1 MTRILKSFEFSRT
14 FGLEKITTT
23 KNPALVSGSSPISGV
38 QVFEWRQRVR
48 PSGCQSRRV
57 KPVMPLIR
65 GSRRS
70 RQSRVKRWVCWV
82 SFVPFVPSK
91 RSKKTCRQC
100 RRQRPEIL
108 WTLGMIYEPVNPC
121 ILVSF
126 SILRSEVPCVCNVIL
141 CQIQSQKGNR
151 LDHRS
156 PLLSY
161 VSPVSTYREYLV
173 KINVWGHSKS
183 ILDM

>member
-1 MTRILKSFEFSRT
+1 MS
-14 FGLEKITTT
+14 
-23 KNPALVSGSSPISGV
+23 V
-38 QVFEWRQRVR
+38 QASQASHAFD
-48 PSGCQSRRV
+48 
-57 KPVMPLIR
+57 
-65 GSRRS
+65 
-70 RQSRVKRWVCWV
+70 SRVTPVTPVKSQEMSVLSELFAVCAEQAEQKDLP
-82 SFVPFVPSK
+82 SVPS
-91 RSKKTCRQC
+91 SA
-100 RRQRPEIL
+100 P
-108 WTLGMIYEPVNPC
+108 GNPVNVMIYEPVNPC

-173 KINVWGHSKS
+173 KINV
-183 ILDM
+183 